1 MTKIRLTFCCMHDH
15 CTKTSTDSSE
25 FKPVHV
31 ESGPL
36 KFDYILCNEHVEE
49 LVQRQAGKESGETK

>member
-1 MTKIRLTFCCMHDH
+1 MHDH